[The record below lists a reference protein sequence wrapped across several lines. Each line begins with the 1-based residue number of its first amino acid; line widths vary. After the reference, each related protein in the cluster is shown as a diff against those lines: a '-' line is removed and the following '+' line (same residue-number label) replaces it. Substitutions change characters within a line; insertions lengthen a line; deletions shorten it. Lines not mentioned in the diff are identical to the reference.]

1 MPGRWLARIGHRVL
15 HTDTFALM
23 LSPAIADFQFEAP
36 AGINRACHYFAVLRA
51 LLGALR
57 FDICGDLAS
66 LTEDIG
72 AISVLTA
79 IQASYYAFMLV
90 LFSGFGTERLAT
102 LDFSD
107 GFVTRA
113 VSYVLVICAVCLL
126 TSSACF
132 WPPRRT
138 CQPQLED

>member
-1 MPGRWLARIGHRVL
+1 MPERWLSRIGRRVL

-36 AGINRACHYFAVLRA
+36 TGIARACHYFAMVRA
-51 LLGALR
+51 FVGALR
-57 FDICGDLAS
+57 FDICGDLATV
-66 LTEDIG
+66 TEDIG
-72 AISVLTA
+72 AISVLTT

-90 LFSGFGTERLAT
+90 LFSGLGTERLST
-102 LDFSD
+102 LNTGSEL
-107 GFVTRA
+107 VTRI

-138 CQPQLED
+138 CQSQTED

>member
-1 MPGRWLARIGHRVL
+1 MPGRWLARIGHRML

-36 AGINRACHYFAVLRA
+36 TGIGRAYHYFAILRA
-51 LLGALR
+51 LFGALR
-57 FDICGDLAS
+57 FDICGDLVR

-72 AISVLTA
+72 AISVLTT

-90 LFSGFGTERLAT
+90 LFSGLGTERVAT
-102 LDFSD
+102 LDFGD
-107 GFVTRA
+107 GLVTRT
-113 VSYVLVICAVCLL
+113 VSYMLVICAVCLL

-138 CQPQLED
+138 CQPQIED

>member
-1 MPGRWLARIGHRVL
+1 MPGSWLARIGHRML
-15 HTDTFALM
+15 HTDTFTLM

-36 AGINRACHYFAVLRA
+36 AGISRACHYFAILRA
-51 LLGALR
+51 FFGALR
-57 FDICGDLAS
+57 FDICGDLVR

-90 LFSGFGTERLAT
+90 LFSGLGTERVAT
-102 LDFSD
+102 LDLND
-107 GFVTRA
+107 GLVTRT
-113 VSYVLVICAVCLL
+113 VSWVVVICAVCLV

-138 CQPQLED
+138 CQSQIGD

>member
-1 MPGRWLARIGHRVL
+1 MPGRWLSRIGRWML

-23 LSPAIADFQFEAP
+23 LSPAIADFQFETP
-36 AGINRACHYFAVLRA
+36 TGIARACHYYAIVRA
-51 LLGALR
+51 LVGALR
-57 FDICGDLAS
+57 FDICGDLAT
-66 LTEDIG
+66 LAEDIG
-72 AISVLTA
+72 AITVLTT

-90 LFSGFGTERLAT
+90 LFSGLGTERVAT
-102 LDFSD
+102 LDVGSD
-107 GFVTRA
+107 LVTRI

-138 CQPQLED
+138 CQSQPED

>member
-1 MPGRWLARIGHRVL
+1 MRGRWLSRIGRRTL

-36 AGINRACHYFAVLRA
+36 TGIALACHYFAIVRA
-51 LLGALR
+51 LVGALR
-57 FDICGDLAS
+57 FDVCGDLAT

-72 AISVLTA
+72 AITVLTA

-90 LFSGFGTERLAT
+90 LFSGLGTERLST
-102 LDFSD
+102 LDMGSD
-107 GFVTRA
+107 LVTRI
-113 VSYVLVICAVCLL
+113 VSYSLVICAVCLL

-138 CQPQLED
+138 CQSQTGD

>member
-1 MPGRWLARIGHRVL
+1 ML

-36 AGINRACHYFAVLRA
+36 TGIGRASHYFAILRA
-51 LLGALR
+51 FFGALR
-57 FDICGDLAS
+57 FDICGDLVR

-72 AISVLTA
+72 AIGVLTT

-90 LFSGFGTERLAT
+90 LFSGLGTERVAT
-102 LDFSD
+102 LDLGD
-107 GFVTRA
+107 GLITRT
-113 VSYVLVICAVCLL
+113 VSYLLVICAVCLL
-126 TSSACF
+126 ISSACF

-138 CQPQLED
+138 CQTEAED

>member
-1 MPGRWLARIGHRVL
+1 VPGRWLARIGHRLL

-23 LSPAIADFQFEAP
+23 LSPAIADLQFEGP
-36 AGINRACHYFAVLRA
+36 TGIGRACHYFAILRA
-51 LLGALR
+51 FLGALR
-57 FDICGDLAS
+57 FDICGDVVR

-72 AISVLTA
+72 AIGVLTT

-90 LFSGFGTERLAT
+90 LFSGLGTERVAT

-107 GFVTRA
+107 GLITRT

-138 CQPQLED
+138 CQTDAQD